1 MLGVSF
7 DAPPANKAFKEKF
20 SFPYDLLSDT
30 DHAMSKA
37 YGAATDES
45 RTASRV
51 SVLIGPDGTVARSY
65 GKVSP
70 ADHPSEVLADLAKL
84 SRG

>member
-1 MLGVSF
+1 MGVSF
-7 DAPPANKAFKEKF
+7 DAPAANKAFKEKF

-30 DHAMSKA
+30 DHGMSKA

-45 RTASRV
+45 RNASRI
-51 SVLIGPDGTVARSY
+51 SVLIGPDGTVAKAY
-65 GKVSP
+65 GKVNP

-84 SRG
+84 K

>member
-1 MLGVSF
+1 MSF
-7 DAPPANKAFKEKF
+7 DPPEANKKFKEKF

-30 DHAMSKA
+30 DKAMSKA

-51 SVLIGPDGTVARSY
+51 SVLIAPDGKVAKSY

-70 ADHPSEVLADLAKL
+70 ADHPSEVLGDLDRLK
-84 SRG
+84 